1 MRRSRLSVAS
11 LVLQLAL
18 APGWG
23 AEDRALPAGEA
34 LRAEFRQLVMANRQP
49 APLDPRLVRQGEEMG
64 LREER
69 IRLTP
74 EAGEEAIA
82 VVLRTPPPGR
92 RPVVIV
98 QHFLGSHKDDMP
110 IRLLLRQ
117 IAGQGYL
124 AVAIDGRY
132 RGERQRGKTLY
143 DAIAEALRSGHGHP
157 WLIDTVYDLLRLL
170 DYVVTRPDADPQ
182 QIGVLGLSE
191 GGMIAWMAA
200 VCDDRLKVVIPMLG
214 VTRFADLI
222 ANAASPAAQQ
232 TVAPLREALANFAQ
246 QLGEPEVNEKVW
258 RAAWE
263 RLIPGCCD
271 RFEATRLVPLI
282 APRPM
287 LILAHEQDEL
297 IPLAGTQAV
306 YEAARERYRALG
318 AEDRLQMRV
327 APGLKHAATDL
338 TEILLIGQFLT
349 RWLPRPGAD
358 AAAPRA
364 LLGPPAYASR

>member
-1 MRRSRLSVAS
+1 MRCGRLAVAS
-11 LVLQLAL
+11 LALLIAL
-18 APGWG
+18 AWSWG
-23 AEDRALPAGEA
+23 AEDRTLPTGEA
-34 LRAEFRQLVMANRQP
+34 LRAEFRQLVMGNRQVV
-49 APLDPRLVRQGEEMG
+49 PLAPRLIRQGEEMG

-69 IRLTP
+69 VRLTP

-82 VVLRTPPPGR
+82 VVLRTPRPGR

-143 DAIAEALRSGHGHP
+143 DAIAEALRTGRGHP
-157 WLIDTVYDLLRLL
+157 WLLDTVYDLLRLV
-170 DYVVTRPDADPQ
+170 DYVVTRDDADPE
-182 QIGVLGLSE
+182 QIGILGLSE
-191 GGMIAWMAA
+191 GGMAAWMAA

-222 ANAASPAAQQ
+222 ANAASPAAQE
-232 TVAPLREALANFAQ
+232 TVAPLRKALTDFAQ
-246 QLGEPEVNEKVW
+246 QLGEPEVNETVW

-287 LILAHEQDEL
+287 LILAHERDEL

-306 YEAARERYRALG
+306 FEAARERYRALG

-338 TEILLIGQFLT
+338 TEILLIAQFLT
-349 RWLPRPGAD
+349 RWLPRPGA
-358 AAAPRA
+358 AAA
-364 LLGPPAYASR
+364 ASRSLPTIPAFASR